1 MSLGYLREQVN
12 YDNKLDDKAMRYHA
26 EGVTERLLGVGGED
40 VYRVAPAYL
49 YFKKNKPP
57 MHHFWAVPGCRH
69 LSCCP

>member
-26 EGVTERLLGVGGED
+26 EGVTERLLGVRGED

-49 YFKKNKPP
+49 YFKKINLQCII
-57 MHHFWAVPGCRH
+57 FGQFQGAAT
-69 LSCCP
+69 